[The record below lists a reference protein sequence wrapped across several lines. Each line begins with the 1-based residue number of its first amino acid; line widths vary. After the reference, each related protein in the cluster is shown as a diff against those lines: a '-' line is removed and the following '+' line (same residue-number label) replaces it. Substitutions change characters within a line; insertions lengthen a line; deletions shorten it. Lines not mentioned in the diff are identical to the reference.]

1 MNKIQK
7 PKGTLDIL
15 PGDIELWQYIE
26 NTVRDIARVYGF
38 SEIRMPTFEATE
50 LFCRGVGDTT
60 DVVGKEMYTFI
71 DKDGSSLSLRPEG
84 TAGVAR
90 SVIENGLYA
99 GAMPLKLF
107 YLSNF
112 FRREKPQAGRSRE
125 FWQFG
130 TELYG
135 SNRPEAD
142 AQVIMLADG
151 LFERFGLKN
160 VTLRINSIGC
170 PECRPSYRKALLD
183 YFSGYESELC
193 DTCRERLQKN
203 PLRVLDCKSPIC
215 SGIAKKAPK
224 TLEHLCDGCNT
235 HFEKL
240 KSLLDESG
248 VEYIVDP
255 AIVRG
260 LDYYTGTV
268 FEFTVDSIG
277 AQSTVCGGGRY
288 DGLLASIGGP
298 EMPAVGFG
306 MGITRLI
313 QALKDENLVP
323 EIDTGCDI
331 YIAPLGE
338 NASGKA
344 FMLAQRLREKGV
356 CAETDICGRGLKAQM
371 KYANKIGAKY
381 TMVLGDNEIECG
393 VARIKNMD
401 SGEESEIKLDDISEE
416 LFGIINDEALKALEN
431 SLSDEP
437 F

>member
-1 MNKIQK
+1 MSRIQK

-15 PGDIELWQYIE
+15 PADISLWQYIE
-26 NTVRDIARVYGF
+26 NAVRETAKLNGF

-135 SNRPEAD
+135 SSSPEAD
-142 AQVIMLADG
+142 AQVILLADSLFKKLG
-151 LFERFGLKN
+151 LTK

-170 PECRPSYRKALLD
+170 PDCRPNYRASLIE
-183 YFSGYESELC
+183 YFSKYESQLC
-193 DTCRERLQKN
+193 DTCKERLLKN

-215 SGIAKKAPK
+215 SGIAKDAPK
-224 TLEHLCDGCNT
+224 TLEHLCDGCES
-235 HFEKL
+235 HFDKL
-240 KSLLDESG
+240 KKLLDACG
-248 VEYIVDP
+248 VEYVVDP
-255 AIVRG
+255 SIVRG
-260 LDYYTGTV
+260 LDYYAGTV

-288 DGLLASIGGP
+288 DGLLSSIGGP

-313 QALKDENLVP
+313 QALKDEDLVP
-323 EIDTGCDI
+323 EFKTGCDV

-338 NASGKA
+338 NASLPA
-344 FMLAQRLREKGV
+344 FVLVQELKKLGIA
-356 CAETDICGRGLKAQM
+356 AETDICGRSLKAQM
-371 KYANKIGAKY
+371 KYADKAGASY
-381 TMVLGDNEIECG
+381 VIVVGDDEIE
-393 VARIKNMD
+393 KNCAELRNMAN
-401 SGEESEIKLDDISEE
+401 GERAQVE
-416 LFGIINDEALKALEN
+416 LTAEKIAEMVK
-431 SLSDEP
+431 
-437 F
+437 

>member
-1 MNKIQK
+1 MSKIQK

-15 PGDIELWQYIE
+15 PSDITLWQYIE
-26 NTVRDIARVYGF
+26 NAVRETAKINGF
-38 SEIRMPTFEATE
+38 SEIRMPTFEYTE

-60 DVVGKEMYTFI
+60 DVVGKEMYTFT

-135 SNRPEAD
+135 SSSPEAD
-142 AQVIMLADG
+142 AQVILLADSLFKKLG
-151 LFERFGLKN
+151 LTK

-170 PECRPSYRKALLD
+170 PNCRPDYRKALIE
-183 YFSGYESELC
+183 YFSGYESQLC
-193 DTCRERLQKN
+193 DTCKERLLKN

-215 SGIAKKAPK
+215 SGIAKDAPK
-224 TLEHLCDGCNT
+224 TLEHVCEGCDT

-240 KSLLDESG
+240 KKLLDACG
-248 VEYIVDP
+248 VEYVVDP
-255 AIVRG
+255 TIVRG

-288 DGLLASIGGP
+288 DGLLSSIGGP
-298 EMPAVGFG
+298 ELPAVGFG

-323 EIDTGCDI
+323 EFNNGCDV

-338 NASGKA
+338 NAGLPA
-344 FMLAQRLREKGV
+344 FILAQKLRQMGV
-356 CAETDICGRGLKAQM
+356 SAETDICGRSLKAQM
-371 KYANKIGAKY
+371 KYADKAGASYVLVVGDDEIQQNQAELRNMNNGERTQVELTAEKIAE
-381 TMVLGDNEIECG
+381 L
-393 VARIKNMD
+393 IK
-401 SGEESEIKLDDISEE
+401 
-416 LFGIINDEALKALEN
+416 
-431 SLSDEP
+431 
-437 F
+437 

>member
-1 MNKIQK
+1 MNRIQK

-26 NTVRDIARVYGF
+26 GAVREEAKINGF

-60 DVVGKEMYTFI
+60 DVVGKEMYTFT

-135 SNRPEAD
+135 SSSPEAD
-142 AQVIMLADG
+142 AQVILLANG
-151 LFERFGLKN
+151 LFKRLGLTK

-183 YFSGYESELC
+183 YFANYESELC
-193 DTCRERLQKN
+193 DTCRERLNKN
-203 PLRVLDCKSPIC
+203 PLRVLDCKSPVC
-215 SGIAKKAPK
+215 SGIAKNAPK
-224 TLEHLCDGCNT
+224 TLEHLCAGCES

-240 KSLLDESG
+240 KELLDLCG
-248 VEYIVDP
+248 VEYTVDP
-255 AIVRG
+255 SIVRG

-298 EMPAVGFG
+298 SLPAVGFG

-313 QALKDENLVP
+313 QALKDESLVP
-323 EIDTGCDI
+323 ELKTGCDI

-338 NASGKA
+338 AAGKQA
-344 FMLAQRLREKGV
+344 FLLAHQLREKGV
-356 CAETDICGRGLKAQM
+356 SAETDVCGRSLKAQM
-371 KYANKIGAKY
+371 KYADKAGARY
-381 TMVLGDNEIECG
+381 VLVVGDNEIAENSAELRNMQG
-393 VARIKNMD
+393 GERIKV
-401 SGEESEIKLDDISEE
+401 
-416 LFGIINDEALKALEN
+416 
-431 SLSDEP
+431 SLSTEDIIDLIAGK
-437 F
+437 

>member
-15 PGDIELWQYIE
+15 PADIGLWQYIE
-26 NTVRDIARVYGF
+26 NTVRDIAKTHGF

-135 SNRPEAD
+135 SSLPEAD
-142 AQVIMLADG
+142 AQVILLAHG
-151 LFERFGLKN
+151 LFKKLGLTK

-183 YFSGYESELC
+183 YFSQYESQLC

-215 SGIAKKAPK
+215 SGIAKDAPK
-224 TLEHLCDGCNT
+224 TLEHLCDGCES

-240 KSLLDESG
+240 KSLLDECG
-248 VEYIVDP
+248 IEYIVDP
-255 AIVRG
+255 SIVRG

-288 DGLLASIGGP
+288 DGLLQSIGGP

-313 QALKDENLVP
+313 QAMKDENLVP
-323 EIDTGCDI
+323 EIDSGCDV

-338 NASGKA
+338 NASKKA
-344 FMLAQRLREKGV
+344 FVLAQKLRESGV
-356 CAETDICGRGLKAQM
+356 SAETDICSRSLKAQM
-371 KYANKIGAKY
+371 KYADKAGAKF
-381 TMVLGDNEIECG
+381 VLVIGDNEIEEG
-393 VARIKNMD
+393 ISELRNMK
-401 SGEESEIKLDDISEE
+401 SGERVKVE
-416 LFGIINDEALKALEN
+416 LSIEAIIDKVKA
-431 SLSDEP
+431 
-437 F
+437 

>member
-15 PGDIELWQYIE
+15 PSDIGLWQYIE
-26 NTVRDIARVYGF
+26 GEVRDIAKIYGF
-38 SEIRMPTFEATE
+38 SEIRMPTFESTE

-135 SNRPEAD
+135 SNLPEAD

-151 LFERFGLKN
+151 LFKRFGLKN

-193 DTCRERLQKN
+193 DTCRERLAKN

-215 SGIAKKAPK
+215 SGIAKNAPK
-224 TLEHLCDGCNT
+224 TLEHLCDGCES

-240 KSLLDESG
+240 KKLLDDCG
-248 VEYIVDP
+248 VDYIVDP
-255 AIVRG
+255 SIVRG

-288 DGLLASIGGP
+288 HGLLSSIGGP
-298 EMPAVGFG
+298 EMPPVGFG
-306 MGITRLI
+306 MGITPLI
-313 QALKDENLVP
+313 QALKDESLVP
-323 EIDTGCDI
+323 ELGTSCDI

-338 NASGKA
+338 NASGAA
-344 FMLAQRLREKGV
+344 FAIAQKLRNEGIS
-356 CAETDICGRGLKAQM
+356 AETDICGRSLKAQM
-371 KYANKIGAKY
+371 KYADKTGANF
-381 TMVLGDNEIECG
+381 VLVVGDNEIAEG
-393 VARIKNMD
+393 EAEIRNMRNGERTRVRIDAESIKNLI
-401 SGEESEIKLDDISEE
+401 G
-416 LFGIINDEALKALEN
+416 
-431 SLSDEP
+431 
-437 F
+437 

>member
-1 MNKIQK
+1 MSKIQK

-15 PGDIELWQYIE
+15 PAEIGLWQYIE
-26 NTVRDIARVYGF
+26 NAVRETARINGF
-38 SEIRMPTFEATE
+38 SEIRMPTFESTE

-135 SNRPEAD
+135 SSHPEAD
-142 AQVIMLADG
+142 AQVILLADG
-151 LFERFGLKN
+151 LFKKLGLTK

-170 PECRPSYRKALLD
+170 PECRPSFRKALLE
-183 YFSGYESELC
+183 YFSQYESELC

-215 SGIAKKAPK
+215 SGIAKNAPK
-224 TLEHLCDGCNT
+224 TLDHLCDNCDS

-248 VEYIVDP
+248 IDYVVDP
-255 AIVRG
+255 SIVRG

-288 DGLLASIGGP
+288 DGLLSSIGGP
-298 EMPAVGFG
+298 ELPAVGFG

-313 QALKDENLVP
+313 QAMKDESLVP
-323 EIDTGCDI
+323 DLSTGCDI
-331 YIAPLGE
+331 YIAPLGDD
-338 NASGKA
+338 AAKKA
-344 FMLAQRLREKGV
+344 FVLAQKLREAGV
-356 CAETDICGRGLKAQM
+356 CADTDICKRSLKAQM
-371 KYANKIGAKY
+371 KYADKAGAEY
-381 TMVLGDNEIECG
+381 VLVVGDNEIAEG
-393 VARIKNMD
+393 VSELRNMKNGERAQVQLTVEAIIEKIK
-401 SGEESEIKLDDISEE
+401 
-416 LFGIINDEALKALEN
+416 
-431 SLSDEP
+431 
-437 F
+437 

>member
-15 PGDIELWQYIE
+15 PADIGVWQYIE
-26 NTVRDIARVYGF
+26 NAVRETAKLHGF
-38 SEIRMPTFEATE
+38 SEIRMPTFESTE

-71 DKDGSSLSLRPEG
+71 DKDGASLSLRPEG

-135 SNRPEAD
+135 SSNPEAD
-142 AQVIMLADG
+142 AQVILLADG
-151 LFERFGLKN
+151 LFKKLGLTK

-170 PECRPSYRKALLD
+170 PDCRPNYRSSLLE
-183 YFSGYESELC
+183 YFSQYESQLC
-193 DTCRERLQKN
+193 DTCKERLQKN

-215 SGIAKKAPK
+215 SGIAANAPK
-224 TLEHLCDGCNT
+224 TLEHLCDGCES

-240 KSLLDESG
+240 KSLLDACG
-248 VEYIVDP
+248 VEYTVDP
-255 AIVRG
+255 SIVRG

-288 DGLLASIGGP
+288 DGLLSSIGGP
-298 EMPAVGFG
+298 ELPAVGFG

-313 QALKDENLVP
+313 QALKDEDLIPDLN
-323 EIDTGCDI
+323 EGCDI
-331 YIAPLGE
+331 YIAPMGE
-338 NASGKA
+338 AAAREAFLLAHNLRQAGAS
-344 FMLAQRLREKGV
+344 
-356 CAETDICGRGLKAQM
+356 AETDVCGRSLKAQM
-371 KYANKIGAKY
+371 KYADKIGAQF
-381 TMVLGDNEIECG
+381 VVVIGDNEINEG
-393 VARIKNMD
+393 FAEIRNMRKGERQKVALNVDAISDVIIGALVD
-401 SGEESEIKLDDISEE
+401 SIADTD
-416 LFGIINDEALKALEN
+416 LFKA
-431 SLSDEP
+431 
-437 F
+437 

>member
-1 MNKIQK
+1 MSRIQK

-15 PGDIELWQYIE
+15 PADITLWQYIE
-26 NTVRDIARVYGF
+26 TAVRETAKLNGF

-135 SNRPEAD
+135 SSSPEAD
-142 AQVIMLADG
+142 AQVILLAHG
-151 LFERFGLKN
+151 LFKKLGLTK

-170 PECRPSYRKALLD
+170 PQCRPDYRKALIE
-183 YFSGYESELC
+183 YFSKYESRLC
-193 DTCRERLQKN
+193 DTCKERLLKN

-215 SGIAKKAPK
+215 SAIAKDAPK
-224 TLEHLCDGCNT
+224 TLEHLCDGCET

-240 KSLLDESG
+240 KKLLDACG
-248 VEYIVDP
+248 VEYVVDP
-255 AIVRG
+255 SIVRG

-288 DGLLASIGGP
+288 DGLLSSIGGP
-298 EMPAVGFG
+298 ELPAVGFG

-313 QALKDENLVP
+313 QALKDEDLVP
-323 EIDTGCDI
+323 DFKTGCDV

-338 NASGKA
+338 NAGMPS
-344 FMLAQRLREKGV
+344 FVLAQSLKKMGIA
-356 CAETDICGRGLKAQM
+356 AETDICGRSLKAQM
-371 KYANKIGAKY
+371 KYADKAGASY
-381 TMVLGDNEIECG
+381 VLVVGDDEIE
-393 VARIKNMD
+393 KNCAELRNMAN
-401 SGEESEIKLDDISEE
+401 GERAQVE
-416 LFGIINDEALKALEN
+416 LTAEKIAEMVK
-431 SLSDEP
+431 
-437 F
+437 

>member
-1 MNKIQK
+1 MSRIQK

-15 PGDIELWQYIE
+15 PSDIGVWQYIE
-26 NTVRDIARVYGF
+26 KNVRETADLFGF

-135 SNRPEAD
+135 SSSPEAD
-142 AQVIMLADG
+142 AQVILLAHSLFKKLG
-151 LFERFGLKN
+151 LTK

-170 PECRPSYRKALLD
+170 PECRPGYRKALLE
-183 YFSGYESELC
+183 YFSGYEKDLC
-193 DTCRERLQKN
+193 DTCKERLQKN

-215 SGIAKKAPK
+215 SGIAKDAPK
-224 TLEHLCDGCNT
+224 TLEHLCQGCES

-240 KSLLDESG
+240 KALLDKCG

-255 AIVRG
+255 SIVRG

-277 AQSTVCGGGRY
+277 AQSTVCGGGRFGDPLSCHQRQY
-288 DGLLASIGGP
+288 VPGKIRRRFAAGRSGAAGGCDFKGQSETGGAVPRSKALCHASGGAGALLALQCDYG
-298 EMPAVGFG
+298 AV
-306 MGITRLI
+306 
-313 QALKDENLVP
+313 
-323 EIDTGCDI
+323 
-331 YIAPLGE
+331 
-338 NASGKA
+338 
-344 FMLAQRLREKGV
+344 KGV
-356 CAETDICGRGLKAQM
+356 CYPCQKPWCAAA
-371 KYANKIGAKY
+371 YPP
-381 TMVLGDNEIECG
+381 V
-393 VARIKNMD
+393 
-401 SGEESEIKLDDISEE
+401 
-416 LFGIINDEALKALEN
+416 
-431 SLSDEP
+431 
-437 F
+437 

>member
-1 MNKIQK
+1 MSKIQK

-15 PGDIELWQYIE
+15 PADISLWQYIE
-26 NTVRDIARVYGF
+26 QAVRETAKINGF
-38 SEIRMPTFEATE
+38 SEIRMPTFEYTE

-60 DVVGKEMYTFI
+60 DVVGKEMYTFT

-135 SNRPEAD
+135 SSSPEAD
-142 AQVIMLADG
+142 AQVIMLAYG
-151 LFERFGLKN
+151 LFKKLGLTK

-170 PECRPSYRKALLD
+170 KECRPQYRESLLN
-183 YFSGYESELC
+183 YFSGYEKELC

-203 PLRVLDCKSPIC
+203 PLRVLDCKSPVC
-215 SGIAKKAPK
+215 SGIAKDAPK
-224 TLEHLCDGCNT
+224 TLEHLCESCNT

-240 KSLLDESG
+240 KSILDACG

-255 AIVRG
+255 SIVRG

-288 DGLLASIGGP
+288 DGLLSSIGGP
-298 EMPAVGFG
+298 ELPAVGFG

-313 QALKDENLVP
+313 QALKDESLVP
-323 EIDTGCDI
+323 EFDNGCDI
-331 YIAPLGE
+331 YIAALGE
-338 NASGKA
+338 AA
-344 FMLAQRLREKGV
+344 ALPVFMLGQKLRDAGIS
-356 CAETDICGRGLKAQM
+356 AETDICGRSLKAQM
-371 KYANKIGAKY
+371 KYADKAGAKF
-381 TMVLGDNEIECG
+381 VLVVGENEINQNSAEL
-393 VARIKNMD
+393 KNMRN
-401 SGEESEIKLDDISEE
+401 GEKTTVNLTADDII
-416 LFGIINDEALKALEN
+416 GNIKR
-431 SLSDEP
+431 
-437 F
+437 

>member
-1 MNKIQK
+1 MSRIQK

-15 PGDIELWQYIE
+15 PAEIGVWQYIE
-26 NTVRDIARVYGF
+26 NAVRETAKINGF

-135 SNRPEAD
+135 STMPEAD
-142 AQVIMLADG
+142 AQVIMLADSLFKKLG
-151 LFERFGLKN
+151 LTK

-170 PECRPSYRKALLD
+170 KDCRPNYRSALLS
-183 YFSGYESELC
+183 YFSQYEDQLC
-193 DTCRERLQKN
+193 DTCKERLQKN

-215 SGIAKKAPK
+215 SGIAKNAPK
-224 TLEHLCDGCNT
+224 TLEHLCNSCDE

-240 KSLLDESG
+240 KKLLDACG
-248 VEYIVDP
+248 VNYVVDP

-288 DGLLASIGGP
+288 DGLLSSIGGP
-298 EMPAVGFG
+298 ELPAVGFG

-313 QALKDENLVP
+313 QALKDENLIP
-323 EIDTGCDI
+323 DLNEGCDI

-338 NASGKA
+338 NASLPA
-344 FMLAQRLREKGV
+344 FLLASKLRDMGAS
-356 CAETDICGRGLKAQM
+356 AETDICGRSLKAQM
-371 KYANKIGAKY
+371 KYADKANARFVI
-381 TMVLGDNEIECG
+381 VVGDNEIEQNS
-393 VARIKNMD
+393 AELRNMQ
-401 SGEESEIKLDDISEE
+401 SGERVNITLDAEKI
-416 LFGIINDEALKALEN
+416 LNAIGK
-431 SLSDEP
+431 
-437 F
+437 

>member
-1 MNKIQK
+1 MSRIQK

-15 PGDIELWQYIE
+15 PADISLWQYIE
-26 NTVRDIARVYGF
+26 NAVRETAKLNGF

-135 SNRPEAD
+135 SSSPEAD
-142 AQVIMLADG
+142 AQVILLADG
-151 LFERFGLKN
+151 LFKKLGLTK

-170 PECRPSYRKALLD
+170 PECRPSYRAALLD
-183 YFSGYESELC
+183 YFAQYEAQLC

-215 SGIAKKAPK
+215 SGIAKDAPK
-224 TLEHLCDGCNT
+224 TLEHLCGGCEG

-240 KSLLDESG
+240 KSLLDECG
-248 VEYIVDP
+248 VEYTVDP
-255 AIVRG
+255 SIVRG

-313 QALKDENLVP
+313 QALKDEDLIPNL
-323 EIDTGCDI
+323 ENGCDI

-338 NASGKA
+338 GASKTA
-344 FMLAQRLREKGV
+344 FVLAQRLRESGV
-356 CAETDICGRGLKAQM
+356 SAETDICGRSLKAQM
-371 KYANKIGAKY
+371 KYADKAFARF
-381 TMVLGDNEIECG
+381 VLVVGDNEIAEG
-393 VARIKNMD
+393 VAELRDMRGGERVKVGLSIEDIIDKIK
-401 SGEESEIKLDDISEE
+401 
-416 LFGIINDEALKALEN
+416 A
-431 SLSDEP
+431 
-437 F
+437 

>member
-1 MNKIQK
+1 MNRIQK

-15 PGDIELWQYIE
+15 PADIGLWQYIE
-26 NTVRDIARVYGF
+26 KTVREITKTHGF

-135 SNRPEAD
+135 SSLPEAD
-142 AQVIMLADG
+142 AQVILLAHG
-151 LFERFGLKN
+151 LFKKLGLTK

-183 YFSGYESELC
+183 YFSQYESQLC

-215 SGIAKKAPK
+215 SGIAKDAPK
-224 TLEHLCDGCNT
+224 TLEHLCDGCES

-240 KSLLDESG
+240 KSLLDECG
-248 VEYIVDP
+248 IEYVVDP
-255 AIVRG
+255 SIVRG

-288 DGLLASIGGP
+288 DGLLQSIGGP

-313 QALKDENLVP
+313 QAMKDEDLVP
-323 EIDTGCDI
+323 ELDSGCDI

-338 NASGKA
+338 NAAKKA
-344 FMLAQRLREKGV
+344 FVLAQKLRENGV
-356 CAETDICGRGLKAQM
+356 SAETDICSRSLKAQM
-371 KYANKIGAKY
+371 KYADKAGAKF
-381 TMVLGDNEIECG
+381 VLVIGDNEIEEG
-393 VARIKNMD
+393 VSELRNMK
-401 SGEESEIKLDDISEE
+401 SGERVKVE
-416 LFGIINDEALKALEN
+416 LSIEAIINSVKG
-431 SLSDEP
+431 
-437 F
+437 

>member
-15 PGDIELWQYIE
+15 PSEIGLWHYIE
-26 NTVRDIARVYGF
+26 NAVREIAKINGF
-38 SEIRMPTFEATE
+38 QEIRMPTFEATE

-60 DVVGKEMYTFI
+60 DVVGKEMYTFT

-142 AQVIMLADG
+142 AQVILLADSLFKKLG
-151 LFERFGLKN
+151 LTK
-160 VTLRINSIGC
+160 VALRINSIGC

-183 YFSGYESELC
+183 YFSQFEGELC

-215 SGIAKKAPK
+215 SGLAKNAPK
-224 TLEHLCDGCNT
+224 TLEHLCGGCES
-235 HFEKL
+235 HFEALKKL
-240 KSLLDESG
+240 LTDCG
-248 VEYIVDP
+248 VEFIVDP
-255 AIVRG
+255 SIVRG

-323 EIDTGCDI
+323 ELATGCDI

-338 NASGKA
+338 NAASSA
-344 FMLAQRLREKGV
+344 FTLAHSLRGAGIS
-356 CAETDICGRGLKAQM
+356 AETDICGRSLKAQM
-371 KYANKIGAKY
+371 KYADKAGARY
-381 TMVLGDNEIECG
+381 VLVVGDNEIAEG
-393 VARIKNMD
+393 EAELRDMRGGDRVKVALTVEKIIEAIK
-401 SGEESEIKLDDISEE
+401 
-416 LFGIINDEALKALEN
+416 
-431 SLSDEP
+431 
-437 F
+437 

>member
-1 MNKIQK
+1 MSKIQK

-15 PGDIELWQYIE
+15 PADIGLWQYIE
-26 NTVRDIARVYGF
+26 NAVRETARINGF

-135 SNRPEAD
+135 SSLPEAD
-142 AQVIMLADG
+142 AQVILLANSLFKKLG
-151 LFERFGLKN
+151 LTK

-170 PECRPSYRKALLD
+170 PECRPSYRKALLE
-183 YFSGYESELC
+183 YFAQYESELC

-215 SGIAKKAPK
+215 SGIAKNAPK
-224 TLEHLCDGCNT
+224 TLEHLCGGCES

-240 KSLLDESG
+240 KKLLDACG
-248 VEYIVDP
+248 VEYVVDP
-255 AIVRG
+255 SIVRG

-298 EMPAVGFG
+298 ELPAVGFG

-323 EIDTGCDI
+323 ELKNGCDV

-338 NASGKA
+338 GASNSA
-344 FMLAQRLREKGV
+344 FVLAQALREAGV
-356 CAETDICGRGLKAQM
+356 AAETDICGRSLKAQM
-371 KYANKIGAKY
+371 KYADKAGASF
-381 TMVLGDNEIECG
+381 VLVVGDNEIAEG
-393 VARIKNMD
+393 VAELRDMRG
-401 SGEESEIKLDDISEE
+401 GERVKVSLSVEAIINEIK
-416 LFGIINDEALKALEN
+416 K
-431 SLSDEP
+431 
-437 F
+437 